1 MFESA
6 RIWVESDARNR
17 PRPHTFYPPKD
28 NRLVCW
34 LSKQIAARSVRDKL
48 KVVDVSISDDDLAR
62 LRDLRGQRCLLMPS
76 HSGGFEPYVIMDLT
90 RKLDVNCYY
99 LAAIEAFERNPLI
112 GWFMQRSGAYSII
125 RGTADR
131 LSFQM
136 TRKVLAECRRWLVVF
151 PEGQTVWQNDTVIP
165 FQEGVTQLAFKG
177 YEDATKADPDAS
189 LVCVPIA
196 IKYLYVENM
205 DEEIDASLTR
215 LEEQLLAQDA
225 DVSGPPVK
233 RLRRLSDAV
242 LTANEKKHGVTP
254 DSGSSL
260 DTRIQCMKETIV
272 RDIENQLE
280 ITPRADLEL
289 IDRIRGCFNAV
300 DAIVNGPAESLPYE
314 EKLMQERRNAAS
326 DLYEDLW
333 RILQFVAIYEGYVRE
348 LSTVERFMDVLCI
361 LEMEVFGKRH
371 MWGPRR
377 AVIKVGA
384 PVDLRDHADTYRDAK
399 RATVHKISLG
409 LETQVSDMLQALA
422 RAHSTALQ
430 SAI

>member
-1 MFESA
+1 M
-6 RIWVESDARNR
+6 
-17 PRPHTFYPPKD
+17 
-28 NRLVCW
+28 
-34 LSKQIAARSVRDKL
+34 
-48 KVVDVSISDDDLAR
+48 
-62 LRDLRGQRCLLMPS
+62 
-76 HSGGFEPYVIMDLT
+76 
-90 RKLDVNCYY
+90 
-99 LAAIEAFERNPLI
+99 
-112 GWFMQRSGAYSII
+112 
-125 RGTADR
+125 
-131 LSFQM
+131 
-136 TRKVLAECRRWLVVF
+136 
-151 PEGQTVWQNDTVIP
+151 
-165 FQEGVTQLAFKG
+165 
-177 YEDATKADPDAS
+177 
-189 LVCVPIA
+189 
-196 IKYLYVENM
+196 
-205 DEEIDASLTR
+205 
-215 LEEQLLAQDA
+215 
-225 DVSGPPVK
+225 K

-280 ITPRADLEL
+280 IMPRADQEL

-377 AVIKVGA
+377 AVIKVGT
-384 PVDLRDHADTYRDAK
+384 PIDLRDHADTYRDAK

-430 SAI
+430 